1 MRVLSI
7 FLLIAVEAY
16 TCTAQDNTYSPF
28 VEEGKTWYMK
38 YHNVEAPELFP
49 DYDYC
54 YYIQGDTVIGGIEC
68 KKFYVFNYNNAQETE
83 YLLALFENDRKVYFI
98 PNNMENSYVLYD
110 FDNTNG
116 DIVSVVDATHTDW
129 ERNLK
134 IVEERILNIEEESR
148 RCILM
153 QPIWEGSDL
162 PFLSGWWIEGIGS
175 ELGPLNTWLF
185 GADGNNSFFQ
195 KCVINEKEIFDMED
209 FKRLSSGILP
219 VHYIEKNRPSNIF
232 SVSGV
237 KIKNGH
243 GIYIQD
249 KRKVLKQWK

>member
-1 MRVLSI
+1 MRKFSFI
-7 FLLIAVEAY
+7 LLLVMEYHYCI
-16 TCTAQDNTYSPF
+16 AQDKVYSPF

-38 YHNVEAPELFP
+38 YHNEEAPEYP

-68 KKFYVFNYNNAQETE
+68 KKFYVFNYNNVQETE
-83 YLLALFENDRKVYFI
+83 YLLAIFENDRKVYFI
-98 PNNMENSYVLYD
+98 PKNIENSYVLYD
-110 FDNTNG
+110 FDNTIG
-116 DIVSVVDATHTDW
+116 DIVSVTDAIHTDW
-129 ERNLK
+129 ERDLK
-134 IVEERILNIEEESR
+134 IVEERIINIEEESR
-148 RCILM
+148 HCVLL
-153 QPIWEGSDL
+153 QPIWEENPILTS
-162 PFLSGWWIEGIGS
+162 SGWWIEGIGS

-185 GADGNNSFFQ
+185 GADGNNSYFQ
-195 KCVINEKEIFDMED
+195 KCVMNGEEIFYTKD

-249 KRKVLKQWK
+249 KKKVLKR

>member
-1 MRVLSI
+1 MASLMRRNYSK
-7 FLLIAVEAY
+7 FNELL
-16 TCTAQDNTYSPF
+16 
-28 VEEGKTWYMK
+28 
-38 YHNVEAPELFP
+38 
-49 DYDYC
+49 
-54 YYIQGDTVIGGIEC
+54 
-68 KKFYVFNYNNAQETE
+68 
-83 YLLALFENDRKVYFI
+83 
-98 PNNMENSYVLYD
+98 PNNMENNYVLYD

-162 PFLSGWWIEGIGS
+162 PALSGWWIEGIGS